1 MCVVG
6 GEKRGG
12 AVVVNDVVPL
22 LGISHFF
29 ILSTL
34 GEPQKGH
41 FMMVQ
46 YLKLIDVVY
55 NLGMRPLIIPPSTSG
70 N

>member
-1 MCVVG
+1 M
-6 GEKRGG
+6 
-12 AVVVNDVVPL
+12 NDVVPL

-41 FMMVQ
+41 FVIVQ
-46 YLKLIDVVY
+46 NI
-55 NLGMRPLIIPPSTSG
+55 
-70 N
+70 

>member
-1 MCVVG
+1 M
-6 GEKRGG
+6 
-12 AVVVNDVVPL
+12 NDVVPL

-41 FMMVQ
+41 FMIVQ
-46 YLKLIDVVY
+46 YLKLLTLFIIWGCDSLFFLPLPLAT
-55 NLGMRPLIIPPSTSG
+55 NGMGRRG
-70 N
+70 

>member
-1 MCVVG
+1 
-6 GEKRGG
+6 
-12 AVVVNDVVPL
+12 VNYVVPL
-22 LGISHFF
+22 LGISNFF

-41 FMMVQ
+41 FRMVQ

-55 NLGMRPLIIPPSTSG
+55 NLGVRQLILPPSTSG